1 MASTQSRR
9 VQIPVVPLLYHGL
22 LKLLDYYRVPVHG
35 TGSSLTEIVPLPV
48 PGSCYGGSSSC
59 YGEGNLGVLYFLLCF
74 PKCPT
79 WGTLWTLLPLG
90 GYTSYR
96 IRNLQLST
104 RSLGT

>member
-74 PKCPT
+74 PKWPT
-79 WGTLWTLLPLG
+79 WATLWTLLPLG
-90 GYTSYR
+90 G
-96 IRNLQLST
+96 T
-104 RSLGT
+104 RALLYF